1 MSTSAYFGVATDEN
15 ESTFQSAAHGTGK
28 AKEKTSDVPQNK
40 EALFKKMEERNVKLY
55 NAASKE
61 VVNQDASSY
70 KDPDKAIAGMEANK
84 IIKTVAKMQ
93 PVAVLMY

>member
-1 MSTSAYFGVATDEN
+1 
-15 ESTFQSAAHGTGK
+15 
-28 AKEKTSDVPQNK
+28 
-40 EALFKKMEERNVKLY
+40 MEERNVKLY